1 MLDCAAIFEVGSS
14 YTLRRIKMFNINGK
28 LIKERLR
35 KKLDVFMF
43 LVVFLPHGEV
53 KLLTLIRKSNMCGF
67 SG

>member
-1 MLDCAAIFEVGSS
+1 
-14 YTLRRIKMFNINGK
+14 MFNINGK